1 VYEIHPLKDR
11 PGVYLNGEKNS
22 DLQQFQHDEIITS
35 PEEPSVLVNL
45 TYTFHDVEKV
55 HEGFATSDFFV
66 LGKLQQPQKM
76 KFSESPDSITCKK
89 MLQENV
95 QSPNIL
101 AEILFFLLTQNC
113 LFPII

>member
-11 PGVYLNGEKNS
+11 PGVYLNGEKKS

-35 PEEPSVLVNL
+35 PEEPSVLVNR
-45 TYTFHDVEKV
+45 TYTFHDVKKV
-55 HEGFATSDFFV
+55 HEGFATSEFFV

-76 KFSESPDSITCKK
+76 KFSESPSVQIRS
-89 MLQENV
+89 LQKILQKNV

-101 AEILFFLLTQNC
+101 AEICFF
-113 LFPII
+113 F